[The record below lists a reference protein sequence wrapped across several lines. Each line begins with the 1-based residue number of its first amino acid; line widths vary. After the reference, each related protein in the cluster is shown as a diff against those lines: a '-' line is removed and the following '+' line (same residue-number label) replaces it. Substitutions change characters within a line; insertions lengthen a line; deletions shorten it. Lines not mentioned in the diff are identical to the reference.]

1 MWVLAILA
9 LPCMVAAQD
18 SDWVVLSVHAE
29 ADLSAGDGSANVSI
43 RYAIGTTPTDVVP
56 RDKPMRFELL
66 GFGDATADWFTTTGG
81 DTVELWPTH
90 GAHKAASIY
99 ASESL
104 LERNRGEVEL
114 SYRVEAAVIEEDGRL
129 RARIPLLSGPTA
141 PMGASGEFTARL
153 VLPEGWTIS
162 EGFPSG
168 LRTNDDGTWSVRL
181 QVAPSMIGFRGRSDG
196 AWRPSIPLAVDFVTL
211 IFLVGFSFVG
221 WRHLSDVARRARA

>member
-1 MWVLAILA
+1 
-9 LPCMVAAQD
+9 MVAAQD

-43 RYAIGTTPTDVVP
+43 RYSIGTTPAAAVPTDN
-56 RDKPMRFELL
+56 PMRFELL
-66 GFGDATADWFTTTGG
+66 GFGRATADWLTTTVG
-81 DTVELWPTH
+81 DTVALQPTH

-104 LERNRGEVEL
+104 FGRNRDEVEL
-114 SYRVEAAVIEEDGRL
+114 SYRVEAAVVEEDGAL

-141 PMGASGEFTARL
+141 PMGTSGEFTARL
-153 VLPEGWTIS
+153 VLPEGWTVS

-168 LRTNDDGTWSVRL
+168 LRMNDDETWSVRL
-181 QVAPSMIGFRGRSDG
+181 QVAPAMVGFRGRSDG

-211 IFLVGFSFVG
+211 IILVGFSFVG
-221 WRHLSDVARRARA
+221 WRHLSDVARSARA